1 MSNNGYVKM
10 HRSLM
15 DKGYYLK
22 SEYVHLWLHLIY
34 KATYTQREFMFN
46 GNIEIL
52 QPGQFITSRSKLSI
66 ETGIEESKIERILN
80 AFKTEQ
86 QIEQQSRNKFRIISI
101 LNWNEYQNI
110 EQQNEPGMN
119 SKRTASEQQVNTNN
133 KENKEKKIK
142 KEIMVPEWISKDS
155 LDAFTEM
162 RKKIKKPLT
171 DKAIE
176 MLFVKLAGFKDKGYD
191 PNEILNESTMNSWQG
206 VFEPKTKPTRQLF
219 QSVSEHNAG
228 VIGRALERAGEI

>member
-1 MSNNGYVKM
+1 MQNNGYVKM

-80 AFKTEQ
+80 TFKSEQ
-86 QIEQQSRNKFRIISI
+86 QIEQVNRNKFRIISI
-101 LNWNEYQNI
+101 LKWNTYQNI
-110 EQQNEPGMN
+110 EQVNELEMN
-119 SKRTASEQQVNTNN
+119 SQRTASEQPVNTNN
-133 KENKEKKIK
+133 KEKKEKKVK
-142 KEIMVPEWISKDS
+142 KQIEFNP
-155 LDAFTEM
+155 
-162 RKKIKKPLT
+162 PLLA
-171 DKAIE
+171 D
-176 MLFVKLAGFKDKGYD
+176 VKSFFQEKGYRQD
-191 PNEILNESTMNSWQG
+191 IAQKAFDYYSTSGWVDSKGNKVRNWKQKMIAVWMRDEHKEADQPT
-206 VFEPKTKPTRQLF
+206 VYPKRT
-219 QSVSEHNAG
+219 
-228 VIGRALERAGEI
+228 LEEMIS